1 MALDTPFMDT
11 PFTRLVGCRLPLQ
24 QAGMGGTA
32 GPALAAAVAE
42 TGAVGMLGL
51 AGMAPAAAVGAA
63 EEAVRL
69 TSGVVG
75 ANFLVPFLDRAALEA
90 VAPLVRIVEFFYG
103 DPDPGAVA
111 LARDAGA
118 VAVWQVGS
126 VDEARAAVEAGCQAV
141 VAQGVE
147 AGGHV
152 RGVTGL
158 LPLLDLVLDA
168 VEVPVVAAGGLGSGR
183 AVAAVLAAGAA
194 AARVGTRFVAAE
206 EADAHPAY
214 VDALIAAEP
223 EDTVLTTTFSTLWPD
238 APHRVLR
245 DCIDRARRSRE
256 DVVAVI
262 ENDDGSA
269 FPVPRLSP
277 PSPQRATRGD
287 VAAMAHYAGQSV
299 GSVRRREP
307 AAAIVAELMEPCR
320 VLFEGRT

>member
-1 MALDTPFMDT
+1 MAFDT

-32 GPALAAAVAE
+32 GPALAAAVAGA
-42 TGAVGMLGL
+42 GAVGMLGL
-51 AGMAPAAAVGAA
+51 AGMAPVAAVDAA
-63 EEAVRL
+63 REATRAD
-69 TSGVVG
+69 GVVG
-75 ANFLVPFLDRAALEA
+75 ANFLVPFLDRAAVEA
-90 VAPLVRIVEFFYG
+90 VAPLVRLVEFFYG
-103 DPDPGAVA
+103 DPDPAAVE
-111 LARDAGA
+111 LVHDAGA
-118 VAVWQVGS
+118 LAAWQVGS
-126 VDEARAAVEAGCQAV
+126 VDEARAGVDAGCDFV

-214 VDALIAAEP
+214 VDALIAAGP

-245 DCIDRARRSRE
+245 DCIEQAALCADE
-256 DVVAVI
+256 FVATI
-262 ENDDGSA
+262 EGGDGSVL
-269 FPVPRLSP
+269 PVPRLAP
-277 PSPQRATRGD
+277 PSPQRGARGNI
-287 VAAMAHYAGQSV
+287 AAMAHYAGQSV
-299 GSVRRREP
+299 GEVRRRQP
-307 AAAIVAELMEPCR
+307 AAAIVEELMGPARRLLEASR
-320 VLFEGRT
+320 